1 MMSSWI
7 YIKSYFL
14 ISNRHAQIVN
24 VKSFRN
30 SSVQKLRII
39 PRFCIVTRSCVILR
53 KYLRSKIKEVGSFFI
68 RCSNIN
74 LISLNKYKIKIKNKM
89 CLGDLSLSLG
99 RI

>member
-14 ISNRHAQIVN
+14 ISNRHVQTVN

-89 CLGDLSLSLG
+89 YLGDLSLSLG

>member
-39 PRFCIVTRSCVILR
+39 PRFCVILR
-53 KYLRSKIKEVGSFFI
+53 KYLRSKIKEVGSF
-68 RCSNIN
+68 
-74 LISLNKYKIKIKNKM
+74 
-89 CLGDLSLSLG
+89 LSDVPTLF
-99 RI
+99 